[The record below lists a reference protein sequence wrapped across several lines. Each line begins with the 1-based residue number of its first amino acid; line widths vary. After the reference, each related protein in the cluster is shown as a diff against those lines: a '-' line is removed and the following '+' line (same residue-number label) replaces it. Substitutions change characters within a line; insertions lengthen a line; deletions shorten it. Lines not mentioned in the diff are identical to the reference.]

1 MKNTLKR
8 IIALVLSVALFS
20 GFSMEAKAAP
30 APGLTKVEITDLTV
44 DDYGEIHVEVKFTG
58 TPKNVFVYW
67 EGDMLDENEAEQV
80 LILNSSRIV
89 VGYYKYYHTGLYYPQ
104 DALGQSMTIR
114 VQATNAMSPW
124 NTISRSRVFTLS
136 MA

>member
-1 MKNTLKR
+1 M
-8 IIALVLSVALFS
+8 
-20 GFSMEAKAAP
+20 
-30 APGLTKVEITDLTV
+30 

-80 LILNSSRIV
+80 LILNSSRI
-89 VGYYKYYHTGLYYPQ
+89 
-104 DALGQSMTIR
+104 
-114 VQATNAMSPW
+114 
-124 NTISRSRVFTLS
+124 SRSRVFTLP